1 MNPNCQTQRVKVT
14 VNDESSN
21 AKRIFNEIENSLL
34 GIVVDEV
41 ESEFSK
47 IYKCQYTVD
56 LERII
61 DSALVGNTEK
71 GIHYWTGVIV

>member
-21 AKRIFNEIENSLL
+21 AKRIFNEIEDSLL

-41 ESEFSK
+41 ENEFSK
-47 IYKCQYTVD
+47 IYTCQYTVN

-61 DSALVGNTEK
+61 DSTLGPNAQK
-71 GIHYWTGVIV
+71 GIHYWTGTVL

>member
-1 MNPNCQTQRVKVT
+1 MNPNCRTQRVKVT
-14 VNDESSN
+14 VNDEPGN
-21 AKRIFNEIENSLL
+21 AKGIFHEIEDSLL
-34 GIVVDEV
+34 GIMVDEV
-41 ESEFSK
+41 ENEYSK

-61 DSALVGNTEK
+61 DTALMGKIQK